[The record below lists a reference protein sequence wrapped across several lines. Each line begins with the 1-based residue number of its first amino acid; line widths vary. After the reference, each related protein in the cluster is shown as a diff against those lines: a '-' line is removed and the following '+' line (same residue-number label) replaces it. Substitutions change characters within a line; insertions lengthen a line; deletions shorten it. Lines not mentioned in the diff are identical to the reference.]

1 MKNAKKVLAVILSL
15 IMMLAVVP
23 FVTLADAEPEDN
35 NIADRVDG
43 WQDNY
48 GLLLDYLFDNEAH
61 IAYNYL
67 LANDENLQKQVTMST
82 VLALHDDAWINA
94 ITGEADVEQAEAI
107 LLALVER
114 VESDL
119 NTNTVDTIS
128 KVLEGVDDAGDAI
141 EKVNEYLNIT
151 DAIGG
156 DTWNDVFKYLGYAI
170 TAVNMYGNAKAD
182 VIEAYARIL
191 SAKAAD
197 VYFSEYLQYI
207 IDNSTYDVLVAAAQN
222 ILVNIQTS
230 VDELLQELNAYLVGD
245 IALQGG
251 EMAANILIDLAI
263 NSNVYTAAADKVYSI
278 GVKVADALWNTSDA
292 YELIEALYSSVN
304 AEMLANDW
312 AQSVINDEDGNR
324 AAFAVSALISMRE
337 ASNDFLESFKLAQAG
352 GIIGRIKNK
361 INKYITAEYT
371 VEDAK
376 LALIQTAFFDTD
388 PADYKE
394 VTSMYSVFCPVTV
407 SAAADTT
414 LFTLED
420 GNTAYVVNE
429 YGLFAEEYCDYS
441 QDFLKVAFLYE
452 GENCLLTGTADGK
465 VSAIMYVPTAD
476 GIEDY
481 SFTEFGVAQG
491 TEILLKP
498 TDTTYFY
505 ADGVAITLNDDY
517 VMPAENEVNFS
528 SVVDA
533 GKEVAKEEAT
543 SFIDK
548 IKAFF
553 QKISDFFKN
562 LFK

>member
-517 VMPAENEVNFS
+517 VMPAENEVNFN